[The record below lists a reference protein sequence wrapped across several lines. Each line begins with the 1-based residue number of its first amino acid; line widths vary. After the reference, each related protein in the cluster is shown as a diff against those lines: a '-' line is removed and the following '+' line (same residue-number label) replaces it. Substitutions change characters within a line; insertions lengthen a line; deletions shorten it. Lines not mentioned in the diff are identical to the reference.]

1 LLDIAGLIF
10 LREAMSVA
18 ANAPFMAAAATELAP
33 LHAKLNERAI
43 SKRSHSQKN
52 TNSSKPYVTILL
64 PGSQ

>member
-43 SKRSHSQKN
+43 SKKE
-52 TNSSKPYVTILL
+52 PF
-64 PGSQ
+64 